1 MRFIPTAL
9 SGVIMIEPDVYR
21 DARGYFLETFHAAKY
36 AQAGIPDYWVVDV
49 DELTIT
55 VHRDPSGGRY
65 KTVQRFDR
73 FACVQAL
80 LVPEVVVCLD
90 ELTH

>member
-1 MRFIPTAL
+1 MRSSKSHGWRGTHDAL
-9 SGVIMIEPDVYR
+9 GDRSEVR
-21 DARGYFLETFHAAKY
+21 
-36 AQAGIPDYWVVDV
+36 AGIPDYWVVDV

-55 VHRDPSGGRY
+55 VHRDPSARRY

-73 FACVQAL
+73 FARVQAL